1 MIKAHGGRLVSRIAN
16 ESEQERWRA
25 ELPNLKHVTLNRR
38 ELSDIEMIAT
48 GAMSPLEGFMERRD
62 YEHVCEHGRLAN
74 GIPWT
79 IPITLAVS
87 SELIAA
93 EGISPGESVALQD
106 NEGAV
111 VAILEIADIYKVDK
125 DHEAQTVL
133 KTTDTAHPGVAYLQK
148 TGDTYLGGRITMLQ
162 RPAHDRFEDSRLDPR
177 ETRFLF
183 KEKGWDTVAAF
194 QTRNPIHR
202 AHEYLQKCALELV
215 DALLIHPVMG
225 ETKSDDI
232 PADVRLE
239 CYKALLKGYYP
250 AGRVAMSI
258 LPAAMRYAGPREAI
272 FHAIVRK
279 NYGCTHFIVGR
290 DHAGVGGY
298 YGTYDAHHIFRE
310 FEALEIGITP
320 LFFDHA
326 FYCTTCNN
334 MASQKTCPHG
344 SDQHIFL
351 SGTRIREM
359 LRNGESLPP
368 EFTRPEVSEILQR
381 HYSKETA
388 AVSS

>member
-1 MIKAHGGRLVSRIAN
+1 MIKAHGGRLISRIAT
-16 ESEQERWRA
+16 EAEQERWRA
-25 ELPNLKHVTLNRR
+25 ELPALKHVTLNRR

-48 GAMSPLEGFMERRD
+48 GAMSPLEGFMDQRD

-79 IPITLAVS
+79 IPITLAAS

-93 EGISPGESVALQD
+93 EGIQSGHNVALQSD
-106 NEGAV
+106 DGTVYAV
-111 VAILEIADIYKVDK
+111 LEVSDIYKVDK
-125 DHEAQTVL
+125 EREALTVL

-162 RPAHDRFEDSRLDPR
+162 RPVHAEFEDFRLDPR

-183 KEKGWDTVAAF
+183 KEKGWDTIAAF

-215 DALLIHPVMG
+215 DAMLIHPIMG
-225 ETKSDDI
+225 ETKCDDI

-239 CYKALLKGYYP
+239 CYNALLKGYYP

-258 LPAAMRYAGPREAI
+258 LPAAMRYAGPREAV

-298 YGTYDAHHIFRE
+298 YGTYDAHRIFEE

-326 FYCTTCNN
+326 FFCHSCQN
-334 MASQKTCPHG
+334 MASQKTCPHD
-344 SDQHIFL
+344 SDQHVFL

-359 LRNGESLPP
+359 LSRGESLPP
-368 EFTRPEVSEILQR
+368 EFTRPEISEILQR
-381 HYSKETA
+381 HYSNESA
-388 AVSS
+388 SVAS